1 MTPSTCGNKA
11 LSITVLAGGDEG
23 RKSEVRGQK
32 SEVRGQKSEVYV
44 ILNPDVSG

>member
-1 MTPSTCGNKA
+1 MTRRTYANKVLST
-11 LSITVLAGGDEG
+11 TVSAGGD
-23 RKSEVRGQK
+23 VGQK